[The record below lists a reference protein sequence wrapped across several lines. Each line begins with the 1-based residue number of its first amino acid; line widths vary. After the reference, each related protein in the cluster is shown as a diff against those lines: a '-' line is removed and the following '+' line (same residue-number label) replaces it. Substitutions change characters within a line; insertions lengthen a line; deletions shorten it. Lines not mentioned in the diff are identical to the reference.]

1 MKCPMCGIEF
11 DEKQGKSACAG
22 CVMKGCGM
30 VKCPNCGYESVLEAK
45 SLKSIKGLKEKLSRL
60 KLFLKRETIDASQ
73 GTVPL
78 TALKKGQS
86 GKIAYINTENENK
99 LQKLISLGILPGKP
113 IEAIQRF
120 PCYVFQIRHTQIVVD
135 KEIAKEIYV
144 KIEGK

>member
-11 DEKQGKSACAG
+11 DEKQEKSACAG

-30 VKCPNCGYESVLEAK
+30 VKCPNCSYEITLEAK
-45 SLKSIKGLKEKLSRL
+45 SVKGLKEKLGRL
-60 KLFLKRETIDASQ
+60 KLFLKRKTTDAS
-73 GTVPL
+73 GNTVQL

-144 KIEGK
+144 EIERK